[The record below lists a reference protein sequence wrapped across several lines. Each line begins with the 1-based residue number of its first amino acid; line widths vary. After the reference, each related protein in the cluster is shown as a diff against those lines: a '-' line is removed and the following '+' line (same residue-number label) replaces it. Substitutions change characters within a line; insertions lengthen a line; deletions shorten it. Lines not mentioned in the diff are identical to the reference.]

1 MQGQP
6 VYSTPHQRRFRTVLA
21 AAALI
26 LTNVIFPSVAAASYD
41 PGSQIDATVQGL
53 LVEPDG
59 KILISGFF
67 SEVRGVSRPG
77 FARLLPDGNVD
88 LSFLPRLGFHTFIK
102 LNDGKILSDCGVLNP
117 D

>member
-6 VYSTPHQRRFRTVLA
+6 VYLTLQQTHPRSIVA
-21 AAALI
+21 VAALI
-26 LTNVIFPSVAAASYD
+26 FTAVLFPLVTAASYD
-41 PGSQIDATVQGL
+41 PGSKIDGTMQGL

-88 LSFLPRLGFHTFIK
+88 LSFLPRAGIHRFI
-102 LNDGKILSDCGVLNP
+102 S
-117 D
+117 